1 MVLLDE
7 LKLNFTSI
15 ELGEIE
21 IKENIS
27 ENKQI
32 ELSENFK
39 KYGFEL
45 VIDNKK
51 IIVEKIKHL
60 IIKLIQNL
68 SEYPKINISEYLSK
82 ELNKKY
88 KYLGNVFSAIEGFS
102 IEQFI
107 IMNKIE
113 KAKQLLI
120 QNELTVKEIAFEL
133 HYSSVGH
140 LSNQFK
146 SFTGLSPSQY
156 KELNDNKYLGIYEII
171 S

>member
-1 MVLLDE
+1 
-7 LKLNFTSI
+7 
-15 ELGEIE
+15 
-21 IKENIS
+21 
-27 ENKQI
+27 
-32 ELSENFK
+32 
-39 KYGFEL
+39 
-45 VIDNKK
+45 
-51 IIVEKIKHL
+51 
-60 IIKLIQNL
+60 LIQNL

-140 LSNQFK
+140 LSNKFK

>member
-1 MVLLDE
+1 MKLYIKNINCIRSKFIIMVLLDE

-88 KYLGNVFSAIEGFS
+88 KYL
-102 IEQFI
+102 
-107 IMNKIE
+107 
-113 KAKQLLI
+113 
-120 QNELTVKEIAFEL
+120 
-133 HYSSVGH
+133 
-140 LSNQFK
+140 
-146 SFTGLSPSQY
+146 
-156 KELNDNKYLGIYEII
+156 
-171 S
+171 